1 MKENQNSRILVL
13 LHERIFILRV
23 TLYKLLRKNS
33 ISCSHFQLVTFT
45 VRYYHKKVSPL
56 PTPRTRNL
64 VSL

>member
-33 ISCSHFQLVTFT
+33 ISCSLIDKHRLPCGDFIADEWE
-45 VRYYHKKVSPL
+45 YHCAQF
-56 PTPRTRNL
+56 
-64 VSL
+64 